1 MGNQIGQVKSSNI
14 RHVNWLTDPHINL
27 LSRFRSFKR
36 SKHGDRLPVEL
47 IDIIEDN
54 IFGSLTSYNAPNDL
68 MTSSW
73 IISNLLTGPRDNL
86 SNVNRSIN
94 SLYELKNDSEG
105 DRFALAII
113 NKYDML
119 PRIFLRFVFA
129 IIDSGN
135 VSDQLINDIV
145 LNKYRLLYV
154 GMKEAKVNGSN
165 DFLGLNQKLQ
175 VSEQDTDET
184 INNKVN
190 IIENFIDTYQDLRI
204 LYYSIT
210 DLNIISYFN
219 NKINSTPTPSNNLSN
234 AVLVNAGLTIQ
245 NQEKEYYQKIIDI
258 ATDISS

>member
-14 RHVNWLTDPHINL
+14 RDVNWLTDPHINL
-27 LSRFRSFKR
+27 LSGFRSFKR
-36 SKHGDRLPVEL
+36 SKHGKRLPEEL

-54 IFGSLTSYNAPNDL
+54 IFGSLTSYNAHNDL

-73 IISNLLTGPRDNL
+73 IISNLLTGSRDNL
-86 SNVNRSIN
+86 NDVNRSLN
-94 SLYELKNDSEG
+94 SLYELKNSREG
-105 DRFALAII
+105 DIFSLAII

-119 PRIFLRFVFA
+119 PRIFLRFVFT
-129 IIDSGN
+129 IIDSEN
-135 VSDQLINDIV
+135 VSDALIHDIV

-154 GMKEAKVNGSN
+154 GMKEAKVNGSD

-190 IIENFIDTYQDLRI
+190 IIESFIDTYQDLRT
-204 LYYSIT
+204 LYYSTT
-210 DLNIISYFN
+210 DLDIISYFN
-219 NKINSTPTPSNNLSN
+219 NKINSIPIPNNLAN
-234 AVLVNAGLTIQ
+234 TVLGIQ
-245 NQEKEYYQKIIDI
+245 NKEKEYYQKIINI